1 MTMPRMRGASSI
13 VRWNTVFAGLALF
26 AIVPARPT
34 LEIARAAMA
43 APPAMQREAVGLVVV
58 VAVLIQALL
67 RCRRLL
73 CTTSNK

>member
-1 MTMPRMRGASSI
+1 MRGASATFS
-13 VRWNTVFAGLALF
+13 WNTLFAGLAFF
-26 AIVPARPT
+26 AIVPARPA

-43 APPAMQREAVGLVVV
+43 APTTMQREAVGLVVV
-58 VAVLIQALL
+58 VAVLIEPLL

>member
-1 MTMPRMRGASSI
+1 MPMPRMRGASATFS
-13 VRWNTVFAGLALF
+13 WNTLFAGLALF
-26 AIVPARPT
+26 AIVPARPA

-43 APPAMQREAVGLVVV
+43 APPTMQREAVGLVVV
-58 VAVLIQALL
+58 VAVLIEPLL